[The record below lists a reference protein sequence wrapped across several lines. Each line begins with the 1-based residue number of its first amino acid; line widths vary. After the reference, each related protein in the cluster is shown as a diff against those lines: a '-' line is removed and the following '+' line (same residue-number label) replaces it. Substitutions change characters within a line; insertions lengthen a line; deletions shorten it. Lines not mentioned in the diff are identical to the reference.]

1 MNKII
6 IITISLIAFIIIF
19 AGCVK
24 EETTISTETPSITVS
39 ATSKKLELMTN
50 SIDMEFVLI
59 PEGEFKMGS
68 LSDEKDKDVH
78 EGPVHSVKIEKAYY
92 LGKYE
97 VKQKQWRE
105 VMGSNPSNFQ
115 GDDLPVENVR
125 WTHIQEF
132 IIKLNEK
139 EGTNK
144 YRLPSEAEW
153 EYAARAGI
161 TSRYSFGDDESD
173 LGDYA
178 WYKSNSGNKTHP
190 VGQKKSN
197 SWGLY
202 DMHGNVIEWVQDS
215 WHFDYDGAPSDGNA
229 WESESDSP
237 NLYPVVRGG
246 GWGSVAGDCRS
257 AARLNAYAGGRS
269 SHLGF
274 RLLKEL

>member
-132 IIKLNEK
+132 IIKINAK

-144 YRLPSEAEW
+144 YRLPSEA
-153 EYAARAGI
+153 
-161 TSRYSFGDDESD
+161 
-173 LGDYA
+173 
-178 WYKSNSGNKTHP
+178 
-190 VGQKKSN
+190 
-197 SWGLY
+197 
-202 DMHGNVIEWVQDS
+202 
-215 WHFDYDGAPSDGNA
+215 
-229 WESESDSP
+229 
-237 NLYPVVRGG
+237 
-246 GWGSVAGDCRS
+246 
-257 AARLNAYAGGRS
+257 
-269 SHLGF
+269 
-274 RLLKEL
+274 